1 MTAKRADFSAGLLR
15 RSRSTIYRN
24 LPNIVSI
31 LGVLPLCIL
40 LSDDGF
46 VYLGA
51 LIVFNNI
58 MDDLDGI
65 LAKKL
70 QLRSQFGAGL
80 DNVCDAVAHILIAMV
95 VGAHYGGIILVF
107 SLLASAAIL
116 VRVVQRIAP
125 SPASGT
131 GTPTNELM
139 RHLLLL
145 SILQALYG
153 FDITAYLC
161 AAFLVNSVSMLVP
174 FAMPHLVRSK
184 AKSVATIAMVNVA
197 LALAWA
203 IPPTAPFVAAAFF
216 STYLYSFA
224 MGGFAWLRSVL
235 IAVGRDRSMLRR

>member
-1 MTAKRADFSAGLLR
+1 MSA
-15 RSRSTIYRN
+15 IYRN

-40 LSDDGF
+40 LLDDGF
-46 VYLGA
+46 AYLCV

-70 QLRSQFGAGL
+70 RLGSDFGAGL

-95 VGAHYGGIILVF
+95 VGIHYGGIVLVF
-107 SLLASAAIL
+107 SLIASVVIL
-116 VRVVQRIAP
+116 IRVVQRIAP

-145 SILQALYG
+145 SILSGHYG
-153 FDITAYLC
+153 YDITPYL
-161 AAFLVNSVSMLVP
+161 AVAFLLNSVSMLVP
-174 FAMPHLVRSK
+174 FAMPHLVRSR
-184 AKSVATIAMVNVA
+184 AKSVVAVLLVNVA
-197 LALAWA
+197 LALAWG
-203 IPPTAPFVAAAFF
+203 IPATASFIAAAFF
-216 STYLYSFA
+216 GTYIYSFA
-224 MGGFAWLRSVL
+224 VGGLGWLRS
-235 IAVGRDRSMLRR
+235 R

>member
-1 MTAKRADFSAGLLR
+1 LTGPPPDSRKRVITGALGTRLNG
-15 RSRSTIYRN
+15 IYRH

-40 LSDDGF
+40 LLDDGF
-46 VYLGA
+46 AYLCA

-70 QLRSQFGAGL
+70 RLCSDFGAGL

-95 VGAHYGGIILVF
+95 VGAHYRGVVLAF
-107 SLLASAAIL
+107 SLLAAVAIL
-116 VRVVQRIAP
+116 VRVVQRLGP

-145 SILQALYG
+145 SILQGLYG
-153 FDITAYLC
+153 FDITAYL
-161 AAFLVNSVSMLVP
+161 AVAFLLNSVSMLVP

-184 AKSVATIAMVNVA
+184 AKSATAVVSVNVA
-197 LALAWA
+197 LGLAWV
-203 IPPTAPFVAAAFF
+203 IPAAAPFVAAAFF
-216 STYLYSFA
+216 GTYLYSFA
-224 MGGFAWLRSVL
+224 VGGLGWLR
-235 IAVGRDRSMLRR
+235 RR

>member
-1 MTAKRADFSAGLLR
+1 VTTHVPDSGEKVIQTRLNG
-15 RSRSTIYRN
+15 IYRN
-24 LPNIVSI
+24 LPNIIST

-40 LSDDGF
+40 LLDGGF
-46 VYLGA
+46 AYLGA

-70 QLRSQFGAGL
+70 RLGSNFGAGL

-95 VGAHYGGIILVF
+95 VGAHYGGIVLAF
-107 SLLASAAIL
+107 SLLAAVAIL
-116 VRVVQRIAP
+116 VRVLQRLAP
-125 SPASGT
+125 SPACGT

-145 SILQALYG
+145 SILQGLYG
-153 FDITAYLC
+153 FDITAYLI
-161 AAFLVNSVSMLVP
+161 AAFLLNSVSMLVP
-174 FAMPHLVRSK
+174 FAMPHLVRSR
-184 AKSVATIAMVNVA
+184 AKSVISVVSVNVA
-197 LALAWA
+197 LAHAWA